1 MDTWNIALWIMQA
14 LLAIVYLMAGALKAF
29 QTSKAQETMP
39 WAKRHPQNFVRF
51 IGTAEL
57 LGGLGLIL
65 PMLTS
70 VLPWLTPLAA
80 IGLTLVQLLA
90 IFAEHIPNKEFKSLP
105 MNLVLGVLAV
115 LVFIGRLPLF
125 G

>member
-1 MDTWNIALWIMQA
+1 
-14 LLAIVYLMAGALKAF
+14 
-29 QTSKAQETMP
+29 
-39 WAKRHPQNFVRF
+39 
-51 IGTAEL
+51 
-57 LGGLGLIL
+57 
-65 PMLTS
+65 MLTS